1 MSNFPML
8 NPQESDYLKDLM
20 IELEENKLKNQ
31 IYRTETEM
39 RYSVLNDGAFPTKA
53 SKYWQSVREM
63 AVMYKQI
70 RLTVFNYKE
79 ELIKI
84 EQIKRKIQKCKDDLE
99 IQLLEIEID
108 RMNFNLEDMRRT
120 ASDRVREI
128 TIWSGIKKEL
138 DDGSFN
144 TKEVNEHQKDSYI
157 KKWENRMATLTQG
170 SSQAEVLNVLGPLS
184 TITEDYNY
192 LLQQRKDGVTDTN
205 KPLEEKKN

>member
-1 MSNFPML
+1 ML

-84 EQIKRKIQKCKDDLE
+84 EQIKRKIQKL
-99 IQLLEIEID
+99 
-108 RMNFNLEDMRRT
+108 
-120 ASDRVREI
+120 
-128 TIWSGIKKEL
+128 
-138 DDGSFN
+138 
-144 TKEVNEHQKDSYI
+144 
-157 KKWENRMATLTQG
+157 
-170 SSQAEVLNVLGPLS
+170 
-184 TITEDYNY
+184 
-192 LLQQRKDGVTDTN
+192 
-205 KPLEEKKN
+205 